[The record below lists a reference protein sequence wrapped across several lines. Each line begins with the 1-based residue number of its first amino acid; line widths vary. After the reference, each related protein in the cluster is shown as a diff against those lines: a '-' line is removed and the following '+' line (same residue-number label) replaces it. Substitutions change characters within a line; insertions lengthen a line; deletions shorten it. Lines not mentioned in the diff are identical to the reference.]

1 MTWPNFYLT
10 CFLLG
15 FSLSVVSFLLGSLNL
30 HGLHL
35 FHGHVGHAGHVGQ
48 AGHVGHAG
56 HAGALHSA
64 GGHAHQAATVSP
76 FNFAT
81 ISAFLAWFG
90 GAGYLLT
97 RYGGLVAIP
106 ALLLALLTGI
116 AGGGLMFWF
125 MASVLWSPSER
136 TSRIPRFVLRG
147 ISVSLIRHSPS
158 RDMSRVRAVS
168 SCPM

>member
-15 FSLSVVSFLLGSLNL
+15 FSLSVVSFVLGSLNL

-35 FHGHVGHAGHVGQ
+35 FHGHVGHAGHLGH
-48 AGHVGHAG
+48 AGHVGAT
-56 HAGALHSA
+56 HSA
-64 GGHAHQAATVSP
+64 AGHAHQAAAVSP

-106 ALLLALLTGI
+106 ALVLALVTGI
-116 AGGGLMFWF
+116 AGGALLDLFHEYVHGGIDRLGFLYGAGKFAVGGLNTDFLHTL
-125 MASVLWSPSER
+125 A
-136 TSRIPRFVLRG
+136 
-147 ISVSLIRHSPS
+147 
-158 RDMSRVRAVS
+158 
-168 SCPM
+168 